1 MVRNSFGIVVII
13 IIIIG
18 RVSDICQHYFA
29 LELVIDMLNN

>member
-1 MVRNSFGIVVII
+1 MVRNSFGIIVI

-18 RVSDICQHYFA
+18 RVSDFCQHYFA